1 MSNKIP
7 KKHIDNMNKLKDI
20 IRKFEYTNITDF
32 EVMCNEYIRIYDK
45 LPQYLQS
52 KDYLLNFYN
61 NCHNF
66 ISHIHFVCR
75 NMTDVQKRFLEFDER
90 MKQFQSAITQ

>member
-20 IRKFEYTNITDF
+20 IRKFEYTNIVEF
-32 EVMCNEYIRIYDK
+32 EAMCNEYIRIYDK

-61 NCHNF
+61 NCYNF
-66 ISHIHFVCR
+66 ISHIHHVCR
-75 NMTDVQKRFLEFDER
+75 NMKEVQKKFLEFDGR
-90 MKQFQSAITQ
+90 MKMLQSSITQ